1 MMHKDAIGE
10 KSIKRNVLIILLFL
24 SISLFLLIKY
34 QLYDINK
41 LRSIIGNNKII
52 APFIFLILC
61 TVRPLLL
68 LPVGIF
74 STLGGLMFGALLGTF
89 YTLVG
94 SILGSIIAY
103 FLAKKFGKDLVDRL
117 LKGRYSRIKINSKEN
132 GFIITFILRVVPILP
147 FDAVSYICGISNITF
162 KDYLL
167 GTIIGIIPGT
177 FIYSYFGSSLKNIR
191 SKEFYIAILLLLLL
205 SLIPF
210 IYKRYST
217 KIKAV
222 EFEEDNDR
230 LTKKIK

>member
-1 MMHKDAIGE
+1 MQKGNIGE
-10 KSIKRNVLIILLFL
+10 RNIKKNILFICLFL

-41 LRSIIGNNKII
+41 LRNIVGYNKII
-52 APFIFLILC
+52 APIIFLILC

-74 STLGGLMFGALLGTF
+74 STLGGLMFGAFLGTF

-94 SILGSIIAY
+94 SIFGSIIAY
-103 FLAKKFGKDLVDRL
+103 FIAKKFGKDLVDRL
-117 LKGRYSRIKINSKEN
+117 LKGKYRKIKINPKEN

-147 FDAVSYICGISNITF
+147 FDAVSYICGISNINF

-167 GTIIGIIPGT
+167 GTIVGIIPGT
-177 FIYSYFGSSLKNIR
+177 FIYSYFGSSLKNIK
-191 SKEFYIAILLLLLL
+191 SKQFYIAILLLLLL

-210 IYKRYST
+210 IYKKYST
-217 KIKAV
+217 KIKGV
-222 EFEEDNDR
+222 EFEEDNGR

>member
-1 MMHKDAIGE
+1 MHKEDVGE
-10 KSIKRNVLIILLFL
+10 RNIKRNILFIFVFL

-41 LRSIIGNNKII
+41 LRNIIGYNKIV

-61 TVRPLLL
+61 TIRPLLL

-74 STLGGLMFGALLGTF
+74 STLGGLMFGALLGTI

-103 FLAKKFGKDLVDRL
+103 FLAKKFGKELVDRL
-117 LKGRYSRIKINSKEN
+117 LKGRYSKIKINSKEN

-147 FDAVSYICGISNITF
+147 FDAVSYICGISNIMF

-177 FIYSYFGSSLKNIR
+177 FIYSYFGSSLKNIK

-210 IYKRYST
+210 IYKKYSA
-217 KIKAV
+217 KFKGV
-222 EFEEDNDR
+222 EFEEENDR
-230 LTKKIK
+230 LTRKIK